1 MPKRSQPVVPY
12 RDPNKQRGE
21 PMEEL
26 KIVVDVR
33 ETIKFFDEIPDYSVK
48 QATSVVSVTGEDL
61 AAGCFQRHLEK
72 KEGATVCIRSES
84 VTTGKQK
91 GPRLDRW
98 IVVDWPDGSQVTF
111 QTEIKNWS
119 AHAIGGEILPL
130 NISAVELRDYKKKM
144 WEELWDSD
152 DQSINGYDHGKVLTR
167 MNPPDD
173 LADSRILPLLILWT
187 PIAPESEP
195 DSCLFK
201 VSPNPSYGFSELWV
215 FSISSYLRSIRESKI
230 CLRMPIAAQRLRI
243 LNRLFQLSN

>member
-1 MPKRSQPVVPY
+1 
-12 RDPNKQRGE
+12 
-21 PMEEL
+21 MEEL
-26 KIVVDVR
+26 IVDVR
-33 ETIKFFDEIPDYSVK
+33 ETIKFFDEIPSYSEK

-61 AAGCFQRHLEK
+61 AAGCFQRYLEK

-84 VTTGKQK
+84 VTTGKRK

-119 AHAIGGEILPL
+119 AHAIGGERLPL
-130 NISAVELRDYKKKM
+130 NISAAELRDYKKKM
-144 WEELWDSD
+144 WEGLWDSD
-152 DQSINGYDHGKVLTR
+152 DQSINDYDHGKVLTR

-173 LADSRILPLLILWT
+173 LAASHILPLLILWT

-201 VSPNPSYGFSELWV
+201 VSTNPSCGFNELWV
-215 FSISSYLRSIRESKI
+215 FSISSYLRSIRKSKI
-230 CLRMPIAAQRLRI
+230 CLRMPIAAKRLQI
-243 LNRLFQLSN
+243 LNSLFQLSD